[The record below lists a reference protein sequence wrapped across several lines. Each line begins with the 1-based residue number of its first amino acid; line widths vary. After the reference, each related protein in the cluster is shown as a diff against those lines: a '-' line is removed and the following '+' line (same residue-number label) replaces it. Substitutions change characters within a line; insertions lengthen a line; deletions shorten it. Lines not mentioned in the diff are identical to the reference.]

1 MQSCN
6 VVDVFH
12 QWSIITCVWERGKE
26 RKKEQSTT
34 CSKQR
39 AWERKK
45 QLQLDQSKGEGRE
58 WDGNQ
63 ERSNGQ
69 RERQTNKQKRGMAEI
84 RRRLEF
90 IFTLCTCPG
99 TSSPLSHHI
108 TYVYTSTFLK

>member
-63 ERSNGQ
+63 ERSNGE
-69 RERQTNKQKRGMAEI
+69 RERDKQTNKREEWLKLEEDLSLFSHYAHVRALLPLYHI
-84 RRRLEF
+84 R
-90 IFTLCTCPG
+90 
-99 TSSPLSHHI
+99 
-108 TYVYTSTFLK
+108 